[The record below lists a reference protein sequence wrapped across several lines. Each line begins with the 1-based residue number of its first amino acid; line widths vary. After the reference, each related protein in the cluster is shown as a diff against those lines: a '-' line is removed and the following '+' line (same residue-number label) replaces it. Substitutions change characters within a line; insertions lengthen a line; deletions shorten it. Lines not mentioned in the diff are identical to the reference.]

1 MIYIEDLFI
10 TMVDT
15 MEQHRLPMQANDRS
29 AAYSFYSS
37 ISKNTAL
44 TEKQGAYV
52 LKILTKYRKVCK
64 DYFDYEDRLDPP
76 IWKTP
81 FRTIDQSKK
90 VWVETL
96 ENSNLPVLAFKFP
109 FAFKDTFDSEF
120 HQSYSNQS
128 VWDKDRKIRLVH
140 LYSVNIMQ
148 VYEFVKLHNFELE
161 QSFLDTIDLVE
172 DIWQNSNSIVPSSF
186 IKDNQ
191 VVLKNP
197 TEDAENYWQQNKKG
211 KLSTDLILAKN
222 MGYNFIGETD
232 TKIKKIASDV
242 SNSFWVKNLKE
253 FIELTSQIDGKVCLL
268 LDQTADNQSFI
279 DELPETLDL
288 LGCDRKEWRVCFR
301 LSNKKDPEF
310 NQWISDNG
318 FGGKISTA
326 KYFIFQHKPHKWLFK
341 KENDVIILGTNN
353 LNPSSYTLTRN
364 MLKYHPCVIY
374 IGDVI
379 PTTHRKQKIV
389 AL

>member
-10 TMVDT
+10 AMVDT
-15 MEQHRLPMQANDRS
+15 MEQHRLPMQPHDRS
-29 AAYSFYSS
+29 AAYSFYSN

-52 LKILTKYRKVCK
+52 LKILTKYRNVCK

-76 IWKTP
+76 MWKTP
-81 FRTIDQSKK
+81 FRVIDQTKK

-96 ENSNLPVLAFKFP
+96 EGISVPVVAFKFP
-109 FAFKDTFDSEF
+109 FGFKDTYDTEF
-120 HQSYSNQS
+120 KTSYSNQS

-148 VYEFVKLHNFELE
+148 VYEFVKTHDFEID
-161 QSFLDTIDLVE
+161 QSFLNVVDMIE
-172 DIWQNSNSIVPSSF
+172 DIWQNSDKIIPSSSIVDSELILNNAS
-186 IKDNQ
+186 
-191 VVLKNP
+191 
-197 TEDAENYWQQNKKG
+197 EDAENFWNTNKTG
-211 KLSTDLILAKN
+211 NLSTDLILAKT
-222 MGYNFIGETD
+222 MGYHFKGNTD
-232 TKIKKIASDV
+232 TKIKKIASDQ

-253 FIELTSQIDGKVCLL
+253 FIELTSSIDGKICIL
-268 LDQTADNQSFI
+268 LDQTADNDSFI
-279 DELPETLDL
+279 NELPQTLDM
-288 LGCDRKEWRVCFR
+288 LGCSRKDWRICFR

-341 KENDVIILGTNN
+341 KENDVIILATNN
-353 LNPSSYTLTRN
+353 LNPSSYTMTRN

-374 IGDVI
+374 IGDHI
-379 PTTHRKQKIV
+379 PTLHRKQKIV
-389 AL
+389 EL